1 MDGLGQRNAIF
12 FGTLSGKSASERRQ
26 VTTHFSP
33 TLPRTSAR
41 FAPILFT
48 VTIFT
53 SASLLFFVQPLFTR
67 IVLPNIGG
75 APAVWTTAMLFFQSV
90 LIAGYLYAHVVT
102 KYLAIRWQVALHLCL
117 WGIAL
122 LFLPLA
128 IPKDAGLDTVSSP
141 ALQTLL
147 LYAFGVGMPFA
158 VLSANAP
165 LIQSWYGK
173 SGGPS
178 ADDPYFLYGASNL
191 GSLISLLAFPLVA
204 EPLFGISAIGMGWAA
219 GFVVLG
225 ALLLGCGLIP
235 RAAAAVQIAA
245 PDAQAAARP
254 TAKDYATWAL
264 LAFIPSSLM
273 LGVTSKIST
282 DIGSFPLIWVIPL
295 ALYLLTFV
303 ITFTNRP
310 LFGAG
315 LLMHLFRA
323 SMVILVVMSSNMATD
338 NTTWISIS
346 LLIGSFFIVSTM
358 AHTALFNHRPAK
370 DHLTLFY
377 VTMSVGGALG
387 GVFNSLL
394 APVIFDAIYELR
406 IVVVIAAILLVARGA
421 KIQRIDYA
429 LGALVGLLALQP
441 ISLPLTLFPDFSP
454 GYRSLVAGLVLFAG
468 YLYVAKRS
476 IAPVMATAIAVGLAT
491 YVATDEVILRDRS
504 FFGAHIVRDESG
516 VRKYVNGTTIHGAER
531 LAEFGKRP
539 TPITY
544 YSLAGPLG
552 QIFTSPRAEQAQ
564 TVGIVGLGVGA
575 LACYMQPGRTWDF
588 YEIDKTVDDIARN
601 PDYFTFMSTCAGS
614 SPTHL
619 GDARI
624 VLDQQKDKKFD
635 ILVIDAYSSDAVPVH
650 LTTAEALK
658 LYRDRLAPGGLL
670 VFHISNRYFD
680 IEVPLARGAEALG
693 MVARMQNY
701 NAPVLETFNDDFSS
715 RVVVMA
721 ESDEAMRDLA
731 QDPRWVPL
739 KSDGGTLWTDDYANP
754 LSILK
759 K

>member
-1 MDGLGQRNAIF
+1 M
-12 FGTLSGKSASERRQ
+12 
-26 VTTHFSP
+26 TTQFSP
-33 TLPRTSAR
+33 ALPKTTAR

-48 VTIFT
+48 ATIFT

-67 IVLPNIGG
+67 IVLPTIGG

-90 LIAGYLYAHVVT
+90 LIAGYLYAHFVT
-102 KYLAIRWQVALHLCL
+102 KYLTVRWQVTLHLCL
-117 WGIAL
+117 WAIAL

-128 IPKDAGLDTVSSP
+128 IPEDAGRNMVSSP
-141 ALQTLL
+141 ALQTLW
-147 LYAFGVGMPFA
+147 LYAFGVGIPFA

-225 ALLLGCGLIP
+225 ILLLGCGLIP
-235 RAAAAVQIAA
+235 RAASAVHI
-245 PDAQAAARP
+245 PTSGVQAAARP
-254 TAKDYATWAL
+254 TAKNYATWAL

-315 LLMHLFRA
+315 VLMHLFRA
-323 SMVILVVMSSNMATD
+323 SMVILVMLSSNMVTD
-338 NTTWISIS
+338 DTTWISIF
-346 LLIGSFFIVSTM
+346 LLVGSFFIVSTM
-358 AHTALFNHRPAK
+358 AHTTLFNQRPAK
-370 DHLTLFY
+370 EHLTLFY

-394 APVIFDAIYELR
+394 APVIFNAIYELR
-406 IVVVIAAILLVARGA
+406 IVVVIAAILLVVRGA

-429 LGALVGLLALQP
+429 LGALVGLIALQP
-441 ISLPLTLFPDFSP
+441 MTLAHTQFPDFSL
-454 GYRSLVAGLVLFAG
+454 GYRALFSGAILFAG
-468 YLYVAKRS
+468 YLFVAKRS
-476 IAPVMATAIAVGLAT
+476 IAPVMATAIAVGVAT
-491 YVATDEVILRDRS
+491 YVASDETILRDRS
-504 FFGAHIVRDESG
+504 FFGAHKVQEDSG

-531 LAEFGKRP
+531 QTDFGKRP

-544 YSLAGPLG
+544 YNRGGPLG
-552 QIFTSPRAEQAQ
+552 QIFTSPRGMQAQ
-564 TVGIVGLGVGA
+564 SVGIVGLGVGA
-575 LACYMQPGRTWDF
+575 LSCYLQPGQTWDF
-588 YEIDKTVDDIARN
+588 YEIDKTVDEIARN
-601 PDYFTFMSTCAGS
+601 PDYFTFMSSCAGS

-624 VLDQQKDKKFD
+624 VLDQQTDKRFD

-650 LTTAEALK
+650 LTTVEAMD
-658 LYRDRLAPGGLL
+658 LYRDRLSPGGLL

-693 MVARMQNY
+693 MVARIQNY
-701 NAPVLETFNDDFSS
+701 KAPAASGFTDDFSS
-715 RVVVMA
+715 VVVAMA
-721 ESDEAMRDLA
+721 ASDDTMQDLA

-739 KSDGGTLWTDDYANP
+739 TGDGGALWTDDYANP
-754 LSILK
+754 LSILNK
-759 K
+759 